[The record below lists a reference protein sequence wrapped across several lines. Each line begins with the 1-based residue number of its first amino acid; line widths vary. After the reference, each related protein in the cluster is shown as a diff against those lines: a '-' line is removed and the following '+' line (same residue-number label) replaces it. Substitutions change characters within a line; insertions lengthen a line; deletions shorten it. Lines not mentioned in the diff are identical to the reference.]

1 MMEIS
6 GSFLTGITLSAIG
19 KWDGFLKEWMEKI
32 GLSEGWS
39 SFLANFCWTIV
50 LLIICWLVYHFVVR
64 FLNLFLKK
72 IHNNTVQVLKRKKFF
87 RRVCLILPLVII
99 NASYA
104 DIWVDYPTL
113 LKWLSKLLS
122 ITYVINFVLILGSV
136 GNTFVDLYQYAETG
150 KQKPIKTLVQFIMI
164 IVYFVTAIIA
174 ISILYGV
181 APGGLLTGLGAASAV
196 LMLIFK
202 DSILGLVSGIQ
213 LSLNNMVAIG
223 DWIVLPKYSTDGDVI
238 DITLTTVKVQNW
250 DNTISTIPTY
260 VLTSDVVINWRGMS
274 ESGGRRISRSINI
287 DMKSIKFCTPEML
300 EKFKKVA
307 LVKEY
312 IENTAKEQDQFNKEN
327 SYDTSITGNG
337 RQQTNIGVFRA
348 YMTAYL
354 KSLPTLNKDMTL
366 MVRQMP
372 PAETGLPLQVYCFTA
387 TTSWVPYEQIQSD
400 IFDHFLG
407 ILPYF
412 ELSVFQNVT
421 EIGINNVS

>member
-1 MMEIS
+1 MEIS
-6 GSFLTGITLSAIG
+6 GTHSDASPSVIG
-19 KWDGFLKEWMEKI
+19 KWDAILKEWLENI
-32 GLSEGWS
+32 GLGGDWS
-39 SFLANFCWTIV
+39 SFLANICWTAA
-50 LLIICWLVYHFVVR
+50 LLIVCWLIYHFAIR
-64 FLNLFLKK
+64 FINLFLNRIQNNK
-72 IHNNTVQVLKRKKFF
+72 IQVLKKKKFF
-87 RRVCLILPLVII
+87 KRICLILPLVII
-99 NASYA
+99 NATYA
-104 DIWVDYPTL
+104 DIWADHPTL
-113 LKWLSKLLS
+113 LKWLDKLLNL
-122 ITYVINFVLILGSV
+122 TYLLNFILILSSV

-150 KQKPIKTLVQFIMI
+150 KQKPIKTLVQFVMI
-164 IVYFVTAIIA
+164 IIYFISAIIA

-202 DSILGLVSGIQ
+202 DSLLGLVSGIQ

-223 DWIVLPKYSTDGDVI
+223 DWVVLPKYSTDGEVI

-287 DMKSIKFCTPEML
+287 DMKSIKFCSSEML
-300 EKFKKVA
+300 EKYKKIA

-312 IENTAKEQDQFNKEN
+312 IENTAEEQAKFNQEN
-327 SYDTSITGNG
+327 SYDTTVTGNG
-337 RQQTNIGVFRA
+337 KQQTNIGVFRA

-354 KSLPTLNKDMTL
+354 KSLSTLNKDMTL

-372 PAETGLPLQVYCFTA
+372 PTETGLPLQVYCFTA
-387 TTSWVPYEQIQSD
+387 TTSWVPYEQTQSD

-412 ELSVFQNVT
+412 DLEVYQNFT
-421 EIGINNVS
+421 GLPQK

>member
-1 MMEIS
+1 MELS
-6 GSFLTGITLSAIG
+6 GLFLTTSLSAIT
-19 KWDGFLKEWMEKI
+19 KWDDILKEWMEKI
-32 GLSEGWS
+32 GLSEGWF
-39 SFLANFCWTIV
+39 SFLANLCWTIA
-50 LLIICWLVYHFVVR
+50 LLILCWIIYHLAV
-64 FLNLFLKK
+64 K
-72 IHNNTVQVLKRKKFF
+72 IINISLSKVQNSKVQTLKRKKVFK
-87 RRVCLILPLVII
+87 RLCLILPLVII
-99 NASYA
+99 NATYTELWS
-104 DIWVDYPTL
+104 DYPTL
-113 LKWLSKLLS
+113 LKWLDKLLG
-122 ITYVINFVLILGSV
+122 ITYIVNFILILSAI
-136 GNTFVDLYQYAETG
+136 GNAVVDIYQYAETG
-150 KQKPIKTLVQFIMI
+150 KQKPIKSLVQFVEI
-164 IVYFVTAIIA
+164 IVYFVSAIIA

-181 APGGLLTGLGAASAV
+181 APGGLLTGLGAVSAV

-287 DMKSIKFCTPEML
+287 DMKSIKFCSLEML
-300 EKFKKVA
+300 EKFKKIA
-307 LVKEY
+307 LVKDY
-312 IENTAKEQDQFNKEN
+312 IEKTEEEQAVYNNEHNIDV
-327 SYDTSITGNG
+327 SITGNG

-372 PAETGLPLQVYCFTA
+372 PTETGLPLQVYCFTA
-387 TTSWVPYEQIQSD
+387 TTQWVPYEQIQSD

-412 ELSVFQNVT
+412 ELSVYQNIS
-421 EIGINNVS
+421 EISQ

>member
-1 MMEIS
+1 MNS
-6 GSFLTGITLSAIG
+6 LFLTTMSAPIT
-19 KWDGFLKEWMEKI
+19 KWDDFLKKWMESI
-32 GLSEGWS
+32 GINEGWS
-39 SFLANFCWTIV
+39 SFLANLCWTAALSLLCWIV
-50 LLIICWLVYHFVVR
+50 YHLLIKLINVFIS
-64 FLNLFLKK
+64 K
-72 IHNNTVQVLKRKKFF
+72 IQNNTVQVLKSKKFF
-87 RRVCLILPLVII
+87 KRLCLIIPLVII
-99 NASYA
+99 NATYA
-104 DIWVDYPTL
+104 DLWTDYPTL
-113 LKWLSKLLS
+113 LKWLDKLLS
-122 ITYVINFVLILGSV
+122 LTYLVNIILILSSIGKTV
-136 GNTFVDLYQYAETG
+136 VELFQYAETG
-150 KQKPIKTLVQFIMI
+150 RQKPIKSLVQFIMI
-164 IVYFVTAIIA
+164 IVYFISAIIA

-223 DWIVLPKYSTDGDVI
+223 DWIVLPKYSTDGEVI

-287 DMKSIKFCTPEML
+287 NMKSIKFCSDEML
-300 EKFKKVA
+300 EKFKKIA
-307 LVKEY
+307 LVKDY
-312 IENTAKEQDQFNKEN
+312 IEKTEKEQAVYNNEHKI
-327 SYDTSITGNG
+327 DTSVTGNG
-337 RQQTNIGVFRA
+337 RQQTNIGIFRA

-372 PAETGLPLQVYCFTA
+372 PTDIGLPLQVYCFTA
-387 TTSWVPYEQIQSD
+387 TTAWVLYEQIQSD

-412 ELSVFQNVT
+412 ELSVYQNIT
-421 EIGINNVS
+421 EIGITNHS